1 MRLFALLLALLALLA
16 AAPAQAH
23 DLFLK
28 PDAFLLAPRSNVRVR
43 MFNGTFTQSEN
54 AVTRDRVRD
63 FTLVTP
69 ESVRHPENISWKDAG
84 KASEFAIGVGP
95 PGTYVL
101 GLSIKPRELKMDG
114 KAFNDYLREEG
125 VLDVLAV
132 REQAGEL
139 QRPLRERYSKH
150 VKALLQVGD
159 TKSDVSRPLGYPA
172 EIVPLGNPYAL
183 AVGAELE
190 LLCLVD
196 GAPAA
201 GVNVIAGSQ
210 ARPGA
215 APETKRYAADAEGK
229 VRVPIRTAGKQFAK
243 FIRMV
248 RADETGLDYE
258 SKWATLTFE
267 VR

>member
-1 MRLFALLLALLALLA
+1 MKLRFALLAML
-16 AAPAQAH
+16 AAPAALAH

-43 MFNGTFTQSEN
+43 MFNGTFTTSEN

-63 FTLVTP
+63 LTLVTP
-69 ESVRHPENISWKDAG
+69 ESVRHPENVSWKDTG

-95 PGTYVL
+95 AGTYVL
-101 GLSIKPRELKMDG
+101 GLSIKPRELRMEG

-125 VLDVLAV
+125 VLDVLES
-132 REQAGEL
+132 RQRAGALE
-139 QRPLRERYSKH
+139 RPSRERYSKH
-150 VKALLQVGD
+150 VKALFQVGD
-159 TKSDVSRPLGYPA
+159 SKNDVSKPLGHPA

-183 AVGAELE
+183 GPGAELE

-196 GAPAA
+196 GRPAG
-201 GVNVIAGSQ
+201 GVNLIAGSQ
-210 ARPGA
+210 PKNGKLQSR
-215 APETKRYAADAEGK
+215 TYHADAEGH
-229 VRVPIRTAGKQFAK
+229 VRVPILAAGPHFAK
-243 FIRMV
+243 FISMV
-248 RADETGLDYE
+248 PADESGLDYE

>member
-1 MRLFALLLALLALLA
+1 MKLRFALVALAL

-28 PDAFLLAPRSNVRVR
+28 PDAFLLAPRSNVRVK
-43 MFNGTFTQSEN
+43 MFNGTFTSSEN

-69 ESVRHPENISWKDAG
+69 ESVRHPENISWKDTG

-95 PGTYVL
+95 AGTYVL
-101 GLSIKPRELKMDG
+101 GLSIKPRELRMEG

-125 VLDVLAV
+125 VLDVLET
-132 REQAGEL
+132 RQRAGALE
-139 QRPLRERYSKH
+139 RPSRERYSKH

-159 TKSDVSRPLGYPA
+159 SRSDVSKPLGYPA

-183 AVGAELE
+183 GLGAELE

-196 GAPAA
+196 GQPAG
-201 GVNVIAGSQ
+201 GVNLIAGSQ
-210 ARPGA
+210 PRNGKLEAK
-215 APETKRYAADAEGK
+215 TYHADALGR
-229 VRVPIRTAGKQFAK
+229 VRVPILGAGQHFAK

-248 RADETGLDYE
+248 PTDETDLDYE

>member
-1 MRLFALLLALLALLA
+1 MRLRFALLMLLA
-16 AAPAQAH
+16 APAALAH

-28 PDAFLLAPRSNVRVR
+28 PDAFLLAPRSNVRVKL
-43 MFNGTFTQSEN
+43 FNGTFTTSEN

-69 ESVRHPENISWKDAG
+69 ESVRHPQNVSWKDTG
-84 KASEFAIGVGP
+84 KASEFAIGVGAA
-95 PGTYVL
+95 GTYVL
-101 GLSIKPRELKMDG
+101 GLSIEPRELRMEG

-125 VLDVLAV
+125 VLDVLEN
-132 REQAGEL
+132 RQRAGALE
-139 QRPLRERYSKH
+139 RPSRERYSKH

-159 TKSDVSRPLGYPA
+159 SRSDVSKPLGYPA

-183 AVGAELE
+183 GVGAEIE
-190 LLCLVD
+190 LQCLVD
-196 GAPAA
+196 GQPAT
-201 GVNVIAGSQ
+201 GVNLIAGSQ
-210 ARPGA
+210 PRNGRLEAR
-215 APETKRYAADAEGK
+215 TYHADADGR
-229 VRVPIRTAGKQFAK
+229 VRVPILAAGQHFAK

-248 RADETGLDYE
+248 ATDEAGLDYE